1 MSDTHHAERERFFGA
16 AKVVAGM
23 TLLSRVLGLLRDRAI
38 FSFGANRMTD
48 TFWAAFRI
56 PNTFRRLFGEGAL
69 SAAFVPVFTRV
80 AEAQGWAK
88 AKLVLANTAGAL
100 AMILS
105 VIFLLIES
113 GVGASLLFSPGVW
126 DRVLLLQ
133 LVMLVMPFMVTIC
146 LLALGSAALN
156 CKGRFAYPAFAPLIL
171 NVFMIAGA
179 WLAKTWFDGASW
191 GGLFLLAASVIV
203 AGAVQLIGVV
213 WMLHRAGLAVV
224 PRLRPLLPEVKRM
237 GKLFL
242 PMLVPLGVVQLS
254 SFFDGVYAWWM
265 TATPEHPT
273 VNLLGWQVARPLAD
287 GVVTHIYA
295 AEHLYSF
302 PLGILAVSIAT
313 VVFPLFSRYASRND
327 TEGLRD
333 ATNRALRLC
342 GFLAIPAGV
351 ALIVLAEP
359 AITTI
364 FRSGRFRPEDVAGSA
379 YVLRMYSL
387 GMWAY
392 FCNQILLRAFFSQ
405 QDVRTPLKLS
415 IVLSSLNIVL
425 VATLVFSPLRA
436 GAIGLATAT
445 TSTINSLVLILLL
458 RHRWGR
464 IGFRRI
470 AMALAKT
477 VLATAGMTAAIWGV
491 WRYVFPFIQ
500 RLHPALGRDWKTH
513 FAPSAVLLATAI
525 LAGIAA
531 YLLIAHALRCEELRE
546 LRPAKK

>member
-16 AKVVAGM
+16 AKIVAGL
-23 TLLSRVLGLLRDRAI
+23 TLLSRILGLLRDRAI
-38 FSFGANRMTD
+38 FAFGANRMTD

-69 SAAFVPVFTRV
+69 SAAFVPVFTQV

-105 VIFLLIES
+105 VVFILIET
-113 GVGASLLFSPGVW
+113 GVGAALLFGSHEW

-133 LVMLVMPFMVTIC
+133 LVMLVMPFMVTVC

-156 CKGRFAYPAFAPLIL
+156 CKGRFAYPALAPILL

-179 WLAKTWFDGASW
+179 WLAKMFLDGASW
-191 GGLFLLAASVIV
+191 SGLFLLALSVV
-203 AGAVQLIGVV
+203 AAGVTQLAGVI

-224 PRLRPLLPEVKRM
+224 PRLRPMLPEMKRI
-237 GKLFL
+237 GRLFL

-273 VNLLGWQVARPLAD
+273 VNLFGWQVARPLAD

-302 PLGILAVSIAT
+302 PLGIMAVSIAT

-327 TEGLRD
+327 TVGLRD

-342 GFLAIPAGV
+342 GFLAIPSGV

-364 FRSGRFRPEDVAGSA
+364 FRSGRFTPQDVAGSA
-379 YVLRMYSL
+379 FVLRMYCL

-415 IVLSSLNIVL
+415 IALSSLNIVL

-445 TSTINSLVLILLL
+445 TSTINSLVLIMVL

-470 AMALAKT
+470 ATALVKT
-477 VLATAGMTAAIWGV
+477 VISTAGMAGAIWGV
-491 WRYVFPFIQ
+491 WCYGFPFLQ
-500 RLHPALGRDWKTH
+500 RIIPSLGANWRTH
-513 FAPSAVLLATAI
+513 FLPSAVLLVTCVV
-525 LAGIAA
+525 AGTAA
-531 YLLIAHALRCEELRE
+531 YFLLAVALRCEELRE
-546 LRPAKK
+546 LKRVKE